1 MGSPGLKR
9 EKKKGRGRPFQPGPD
24 PRRLEGPRKPF
35 IKIRQRLSVITAE
48 RLSEPAP
55 DDLCALVRLPP
66 GTSCARVVVEALL
79 WEAGQGDVAAAT
91 ALFEFTEAARV
102 LQVNVFGAVSEQR
115 MEELRAQY
123 RQHVEQEARRLGA
136 GAPTTIEAA
145 S

>member
-1 MGSPGLKR
+1 MGGSGALKR

-66 GTSCARVVVEALL
+66 GTSCARVVVEALFL
-79 WEAGQGDVAAAT
+79 EAAQGDVAAANS
-91 ALFEFTEAARV
+91 LFEFTEAARV
-102 LQVNVFGAVSEQR
+102 LQVNVFGSITEQR
-115 MEELRAQY
+115 MEELRQQY
-123 RQHVEQEARRLGA
+123 RAHVEQEARRLGA
-136 GAPTTIEAA
+136 GTPTIEVAP
-145 S
+145 